1 MPFILKLI
9 GQDGQQEGSIL
20 ISVFSLPMRLSF
32 SLLILFSFSRS
43 HCRFPLPP
51 LLVSLECSVSVSITG
66 VSNRSTSIL
75 QACLRPR
82 FLKKNREKKTDK
94 RRRNYQKFPPANI
107 PTSLTFDKEVY
118 GPYWIN
124 IEGRTYIQRQI

>member
-66 VSNRSTSIL
+66 VSNRSTCIL

-82 FLKKNREKKTDK
+82 FLKKNREKKTDR

-107 PTSLTFDKEVY
+107 STSLTFDKEVY
-118 GPYWIN
+118 GPNWIN